1 MNKKKYFSRFLLV
14 ILNLPILIWPLKAE
28 VQNLSNEMTI
38 EEEIPKTQ
46 IYNSDEYIVDIG
58 DVLDIKIFDS
68 PEDSGDYTILN
79 DGTVNIGLIGRKYVA
94 GKTIKESTLYIRNFL
109 SKELLRPYRYIQWK

>member
-28 VQNLSNEMTI
+28 VQNLSNEIPTK
-38 EEEIPKTQ
+38 EEIPKTQ
-46 IYNSDEYIVDIG
+46 IYNTDEYIVDIG
-58 DVLDIKIFDS
+58 DVLNIKIFDS

-94 GKTIKESTLYIRNFL
+94 GKTCTN
-109 SKELLRPYRYIQWK
+109 YRCWRINWQ